1 MSQTSPSLRCDGRSR
16 AAWIFG
22 LFALAALALWLSSKA
37 DRERPPEVSYAGPE
51 VPPRTVSEPPTLGS
65 DELATIAVFEQAS
78 KSVVCI
84 VNRALRRNVFS
95 LNLVDKG
102 TPFLKEA

>member
-51 VPPRTVSEPPTLGS
+51 VPPRTVYERSMMKSGAV
-65 DELATIAVFEQAS
+65 LAIT
-78 KSVVCI
+78 K
-84 VNRALRRNVFS
+84 NALS
-95 LNLVDKG
+95 
-102 TPFLKEA
+102 